1 MLNDLEFA
9 LLGWGIKR
17 FIERHRKVQIGS
29 FDKCLRRIGRKHLTT

>member
-29 FDKCLRRIGRKHLTT
+29 FASVYVALDVSV